1 MVDRAHVAWGEG
13 NITGILLMDIEA
25 AFQRVARG
33 RLIHKMQSKGIDS
46 DLIQ

>member
-1 MVDRAHVAWGEG
+1 MVDRALAAWGEG

-25 AFQRVARG
+25 AFPSVARG
-33 RLIHKMQSKGIDS
+33 RLIHEMESKGIDS